1 VISREG
7 EYMADRGRAQDLNE
21 AANRFAET
29 LADSYRLVYGQASE
43 SAERQQ
49 QRAREF
55 SELVSSSLQEQT
67 EAGRANARQLSEQA
81 ARQREAYAQFLN
93 DAFSSYRAGTEQAT
107 QSAQEGVRTLTD
119 TTTGLL
125 GTATGAVG
133 TATGAAGAAAGS
145 AVDSAESAAEA
156 VVFPIEGYDEMNVDE
171 VSERLDGLS
180 VEELQLVRDYEEL
193 NKGRET
199 LLERMDRKI
208 RSAASS

>member
-1 VISREG
+1 MV
-7 EYMADRGRAQDLNE
+7 DRGRARDLNE

-49 QRAREF
+49 QRAQEF
-55 SELVSSSLQEQT
+55 SELLSSSLQEQT
-67 EAGRANARQLSEQA
+67 EAGRANAQQLTEQA

-93 DAFSSYRAGTEQAT
+93 EAFSSYRAGTEQAT
-107 QSAQEGVRTLTD
+107 QSAQAGVRTLTD
-119 TTTGLL
+119 TTAGLL

-133 TATGAAGAAAGS
+133 ATAGATVEG
-145 AVDSAESAAEA
+145 AERAAEA

-171 VSERLDGLS
+171 VSDHLDDLS

-193 NKGRET
+193 NKKRET

-208 RSAASS
+208 RSASS

>member
-1 VISREG
+1 MV
-7 EYMADRGRAQDLNE
+7 DRGRARDLNE

-29 LADSYRLVYGQASE
+29 LAESYRLVYGQASE

-93 DAFSSYRAGTEQAT
+93 DAFSSYRAGTEQAA
-107 QSAQEGVRTLTD
+107 QSAQAGVRTLTD

-133 TATGAAGAAAGS
+133 ATAGS
-145 AVDSAESAAEA
+145 AVEGAERAAEA
-156 VVFPIEGYDEMNVDE
+156 VVFPIEGYDEMNVEE

-180 VEELQLVRDYEEL
+180 LEELQLVRDYEEL
-193 NKGRET
+193 NKKRET

-208 RSAASS
+208 RSASS